1 MIFEVINEV
10 HHLLG
15 GADVNIRNG
24 QGLTLLHQAI
34 VKKDAGTALFL
45 LSQGANMDAK

>member
-1 MIFEVINEV
+1 MLHFTF
-10 HHLLG
+10 LG

-34 VKKDAGTALFL
+34 AKKDAETALFL
-45 LSQGANMDAK
+45 LNQGANMDAK